1 MEKGAF
7 QLDQKTSDSMDKDT
21 DFFLLSRILYMESV
35 TVKLNSNLEKEMLQ
49 KIFQLTGTWK
59 PVTTSLP
66 AEITSALLLL

>member
-59 PVTTSLP
+59 LVTTSVP

>member
-49 KIFQLTGTWK
+49 KIFQLTGT
-59 PVTTSLP
+59 
-66 AEITSALLLL
+66 